1 MTWKL
6 FTILNI
12 VALILFFMFWTLG
25 AFVNSG
31 FLWGANI
38 VFAIGVLFWIIVGV
52 NQYSNSKK

>member
-6 FTILNI
+6 FVTLTITGL
-12 VALILFFMFWTLG
+12 VLFFMFWTLG
-25 AFVNSG
+25 ALVNTG